1 MVAGAPDGQPE
12 RMSSAEPVQDGASEP
27 PARLSLTKNPNNID
41 VLDQLTKLGA
51 LKQNG
56 VLTPEQFDAMKA
68 ELRARLW

>member
-1 MVAGAPDGQPE
+1 MAGVRDPQPE
-12 RMSSAEPVQDGASEP
+12 RMSSAEPVQGDAPEP
-27 PARLSLTKNPNNID
+27 AARLSLTKNPHNID

-56 VLTPEQFDAMKA
+56 LLTPEQFDAKRA